1 MVVKPVQRQEARM
14 KAQAPDLKRNVAGYL
29 AATEFSLAVDTQA
42 TTLFEE
48 LWTIITREGK
58 GLDRIVQNG
67 RSPGPATARHG
78 TQSARNRGARKAGS
92 KAHVSSLVLKG
103 IAADQP
109 CHTVRGNE
117 EATAR
122 LRVSRGY
129 AWALHEVNRGNGQHT
144 KYAMFWYVL
153 QLVRFAP
160 PLI

>member
-1 MVVKPVQRQEARM
+1 M
-14 KAQAPDLKRNVAGYL
+14 
-29 AATEFSLAVDTQA
+29 
-42 TTLFEE
+42 
-48 LWTIITREGK
+48 
-58 GLDRIVQNG
+58 VQNG
-67 RSPGPATARHG
+67 RSPSPATARHG
-78 TQSARNRGARKAGS
+78 TQSALNWGARKAGS

-122 LRVSRGY
+122 LQMCRGH
-129 AWALHEVNRGNGQHT
+129 AWALHEVNRENGQHT
-144 KYAMFWYVL
+144 KYAMFWCVL